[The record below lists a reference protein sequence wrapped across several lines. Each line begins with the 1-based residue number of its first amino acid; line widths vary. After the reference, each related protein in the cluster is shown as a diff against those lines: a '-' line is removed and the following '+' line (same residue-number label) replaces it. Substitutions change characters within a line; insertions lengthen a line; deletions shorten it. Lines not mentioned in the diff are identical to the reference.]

1 MKLPYLPHDLHLTRP
16 QHHALESIVD
26 SGKEAM
32 HIVTRTLVGR
42 TAVADSASSSSTC
55 EAGNKSAVCAKP
67 TDGGS
72 SQTLPIVLGAV
83 IPVCCAIIACFFLH
97 RRYLK
102 RQRLEDAKDSH
113 KSLDF
118 GVDMAPSKK
127 GRKHADM
134 PEMKITDMSG
144 GPPRP
149 GGRGRGLSM
158 DMSNPYLM
166 PAGLQDSRESIHSM
180 SRSLRDEHDPYRP
193 VALLRTSQ
201 DSGRPR
207 NDNASQYSAS
217 TLHSANE
224 KANLLSNAQRMSRS
238 DPRVASPLSPHSSQ
252 STDDLLPRQM
262 HSNNRSGPPSRM
274 TSMGSSD
281 DLLPAVTDSA
291 PPPRKQSLPKSLPRP
306 PPPPA
311 PPVEQERRPRT
322 SSQPASR
329 PPRKSSASAGA
340 QGRKASPPQ
349 EQSYFPPVPPSVN
362 EPEYDV
368 DPAMI
373 TSGRYSID
381 TPNPSKQFPVPQ
393 QQQPSMGLR
402 PLPPDMPAEENAE
415 VRANRIRSFYKEYF
429 DDSRPRP
436 APGQY
441 VEDVDPAFA
450 DAAIYDPETGGFA
463 MPAHQRP
470 FAAPIG
476 RRAMTPPPRGA
487 PRAASRGPGP
497 HSRRQSTQSAGGPQ
511 NRGRQGPG
519 GPPPPMPKKRAP
531 PPKPLL
537 GLPTPHKLKDF
548 DSVISTPIDF
558 APPNTF
564 RTYQNGSA
572 PSSPTGLRPYSPGV
586 KAFTPLISSHD
597 DLSVM
602 PSPHLLRKSGTFDN
616 LDFAPPSRL
625 RTHDSGSDAGS
636 IRSARSGISAMQMDA
651 VRAGAYRVSR
661 IPKEM
666 VTSRED
672 LNTMLKPRL
681 NMITPA

>member
-1 MKLPYLPHDLHLTRP
+1 MKLPYLSNGKLHLTRP

-32 HIVTRTLVGR
+32 HLVTRTLVGR
-42 TAVADSASSSSTC
+42 TAAAADSASSSSTC

-83 IPVCCAIIACFFLH
+83 
-97 RRYLK
+97 YLK
-102 RQRLEDAKDSH
+102 RQRMEDAKDSH

-118 GVDMAPSKK
+118 GVDMAPSKRGK
-127 GRKHADM
+127 KHGDI

-158 DMSNPYLM
+158 DMSNP
-166 PAGLQDSRESIHSM
+166 RH
-180 SRSLRDEHDPYRP
+180 
-193 VALLRTSQ
+193 
-201 DSGRPR
+201 
-207 NDNASQYSAS
+207 
-217 TLHSANE
+217 
-224 KANLLSNAQRMSRS
+224 
-238 DPRVASPLSPHSSQ
+238 PRVASPLSPHSSQ

-291 PPPRKQSLPKSLPRP
+291 PPPRKQSLPKSLPKP

-322 SSQPASR
+322 SSQSASR

-349 EQSYFPPVPPSVN
+349 EQSYFPPVPPTVN
-362 EPEYDV
+362 EPEYNV

-373 TSGRYSID
+373 SSGRYSID
-381 TPNPSKQFPVPQ
+381 TPNPSEQFPVPQ

-402 PLPPDMPAEENAE
+402 PLPPDMPEENAE

-463 MPAHQRP
+463 MPAQQRP
-470 FAAPIG
+470 FAVPVG

-511 NRGRQGPG
+511 IRGRQGPG

-586 KAFTPLISSHD
+586 RAFTPLISSHD

-672 LNTMLKPRL
+672 LTTMLKPKL
-681 NMITPA
+681 NMVTPA